1 MASLFAAGIRRGHPM
16 AQRAIR
22 EKVGMTWAFRDLA
35 AFNGDAGNIP
45 AAREA
50 LAKFVAARPDVTI
63 SRLRDSLRF
72 IEAKTLDRYLGGLR
86 VAGLRE

>member
-1 MASLFAAGIRRGHPM
+1 VQWS
-16 AQRAIR
+16 QRAIR
-22 EKVGMTWAFRDLA
+22 EKVGMTWAYRDLA

-50 LAKFVAARPDVTI
+50 LARFVSVRPDVTV
-63 SRLRDSLRF
+63 SKLRDSLRF
-72 IEAKTLDRYLGGLR
+72 IEPKTLDRYLAGLR